1 MSEFNLIRDYFTW
14 NTTSSN
20 IKLSVGDD
28 AAILA
33 PESGKDLV
41 ISVDTSI
48 SGRHFPAD
56 TPARDIGHKV
66 LAVNLSD
73 LAAMGATPSW
83 FTLALTLPEY
93 NPEWLQQFSEGM
105 HALADKHNIH
115 LVGGDTT
122 RGALSITIQVAG
134 TVPTGQAL
142 LRSGAQT
149 GDLICVSG
157 YLGDAAA
164 GLACLQQRLTLTEAH
179 QQYCIEQLNHPAPQI
194 VLGQLLRGQAHSCMD
209 ISDGLSADLS
219 HILKRSDKGA
229 RIDSQQLPYSPALLS
244 LTSEQRRQYALQG
257 GDDYELLFTI
267 APERFEALRAAAEKV
282 GVLVTVIGEITD
294 RSGELVIDGEIV
306 SEPQGF
312 NHFSNITHMNQSDT

>member
-14 NTTSSN
+14 NTTDNN

-56 TPARDIGHKV
+56 TPASDIGHKA

-93 NPEWLQQFSEGM
+93 DPDWLQQFSAGM
-105 HALADKHNIH
+105 RALADEHNIH

-122 RGALSITIQVAG
+122 RGTLSITIQVAG

-149 GDLICVSG
+149 DDLICVSG
-157 YLGDAAA
+157 HLGDTAA
-164 GLACLQQRLTLTEAH
+164 GLACIQQRLTLTEAH
-179 QQYCIEQLNHPAPQI
+179 QQHCIEQLNRPTPQI
-194 VLGQLLRGQAHSCMD
+194 VLGQLLRGQAHSCID

-229 RIDSQQLPYSPALLS
+229 RIDSQQLPYSTALLS
-244 LTSEQRRQYALQG
+244 LTSEQHRQYALQG

-294 RSGELVIDGEIV
+294 RSGELVIDGEVV

-312 NHFSNITHMNQSDT
+312 NHFSNIVHMNQLGT

>member
-14 NTTSSN
+14 NTTDNN

-56 TPARDIGHKV
+56 TPARDIGHKA

-93 NPEWLQQFSEGM
+93 DTDWLKQFSEGM
-105 HALADKHNIH
+105 RALADEHNIH
-115 LVGGDTT
+115 LIGGDTT

-134 TVPTGQAL
+134 TAPTGQAL
-142 LRSGAQT
+142 LRSGAQA

-164 GLACLQQRLTLTEAH
+164 GLACVQERLTLTEAH
-179 QQYCIEQLNHPAPQI
+179 QQHCIEQLNHPAPQI
-194 VLGQLLRGQAHSCMD
+194 ALGRLLRGQANSCMD
-209 ISDGLSADLS
+209 ISDGLSADLN
-219 HILKRSDKGA
+219 HILERSGKGA
-229 RIDSQQLPYSPALLS
+229 RLDSLRLPYSPALLTLS
-244 LTSEQRRQYALQG
+244 PEQRRQYALHG
-257 GDDYELLFTI
+257 GDDYELLFTV
-267 APERFEALRAAAEKV
+267 APERFEALRVAAAET
-282 GVLVTVIGEITD
+282 GVLITTIGEITD
-294 RSGELVIDGEIV
+294 QTGELVVDDETMGK
-306 SEPQGF
+306 PQGF
-312 NHFSNITHMNQSDT
+312 DHFQ